1 MSQLLVSVIIP
12 TYNRAHLLKRALDSA
27 LPQLIDGD
35 EIIVIDDGSTD
46 NTAEVMTAYGPPV
59 RYIKI
64 ENGGAGPAR
73 NRGID
78 EAKGDLV
85 AFLDSDDEWMA
96 PKLALQRQVMAAMP
110 DLLFCFSN
118 FAIRTAEG
126 KTTRSFLDQWH
137 EDKRSWDEILGDK
150 KMFSELGVL
159 PTDFDDFAV
168 YAGDMYKNEAAA
180 NYVGTFTL
188 IVRRKAAGEI
198 RYEPN
203 VPLYEDWY
211 YFARLAKAGKAAYID
226 IETAWQHGHAGVRLT
241 DAGELVSIETRLKL
255 LTDIWGSDISFLRE
269 HRPFFDEI
277 VRQQQERQ
285 IIVLLKLGRTA
296 EVRQIL
302 ARIKNVSTKT
312 KIVALLPS
320 FLLKLMLKLKG

>member
-1 MSQLLVSVIIP
+1 MSRLSISVIIP
-12 TYNRAHLLKRALDSA
+12 TYNRAHLIKRALDSA
-27 LPQLIDGD
+27 LSQLIDGD
-35 EIIVIDDGSTD
+35 EIIVVDDGSTD
-46 NTAEVMTAYGPPV
+46 STAEVMAGYSPPV
-59 RYIKI
+59 RYIRI

-78 EAKGDLV
+78 EARGDLI
-85 AFLDSDDEWMA
+85 AFLDSDDEWMDH
-96 PKLALQRQVMAAMP
+96 KLDLQRQVMTALP

-126 KTTRSFLDQWH
+126 EVTRSFLDHWH
-137 EDKRSWDEILGDK
+137 EDKRGWDEILGNK
-150 KMFSELGVL
+150 KLFSELGTL
-159 PTDFDDFAV
+159 PAGIEDFAV

-188 IVRRKAAGEI
+188 IVRREAAGDI

-211 YFARLAKAGKAAYID
+211 YFARLAKAGRAAYID
-226 IETAWQHGHAGVRLT
+226 IETAWQHGHAGGRLT
-241 DAGELVSIETRLKL
+241 DANELVSIETRLKL

-269 HRPFFDEI
+269 DRAYFDEI

-296 EVRQIL
+296 EARQLL
-302 ARIKNVSTKT
+302 ARMKNVSTKT
-312 KIVALLPS
+312 KMAALLPS